1 MKIKYPVMGE
11 GQSECHTVLP
21 AFIFSSREPGFIH
34 AHKEQPQHLPGQVA
48 KPDTKQFVPAF
59 SLLAQQALYPPTV
72 LSTQIGLIWGL
83 FNLWRSTGS
92 TRTLLYVC
100 TKRKRVSGTAPEPI
114 PFLFSREKP
123 QALLFC
129 FARGLADSSVQ
140 MSTTFVSS
148 ALIPAAAAQQS
159 ETIQKDDTQMI
170 TAGKD
175 SAPGSEGALQVQQK
189 QILPQHRGVQTGAL
203 I

>member
-1 MKIKYPVMGE
+1 
-11 GQSECHTVLP
+11 
-21 AFIFSSREPGFIH
+21 
-34 AHKEQPQHLPGQVA
+34 
-48 KPDTKQFVPAF
+48 
-59 SLLAQQALYPPTV
+59 
-72 LSTQIGLIWGL
+72 
-83 FNLWRSTGS
+83 
-92 TRTLLYVC
+92 
-100 TKRKRVSGTAPEPI
+100 
-114 PFLFSREKP
+114 
-123 QALLFC
+123 
-129 FARGLADSSVQ
+129 